1 MTNIPRDLEATNPD
15 RRTAVLIVA
24 GEDSAPERAFEEIQR
39 LFGDYFDQ
47 IVFMTIG
54 LVDYPVVDST
64 KAAEVGTYVR
74 HTARGALSTCVD
86 QARKVG
92 MAAVTCVA
100 VGTDPVEEVDKLS
113 TEFARRCPSAM
124 FFLGKLVFQ
133 NQKWYHPLLH
143 GRTAESIQRRLE
155 RHGLPLAV
163 LPIVVPL

>member
-1 MTNIPRDLEATNPD
+1 MTMIPRDLDSTDPD
-15 RRTAVLIVA
+15 RKTAVLIVA
-24 GEDSAPERAFEEIQR
+24 GEDSAPDRAFEEIQR
-39 LFGDYFDQ
+39 VFGDYFDQ
-47 IVFMTIG
+47 IVFMSIG
-54 LVDYPVVDST
+54 LVDYPVVDAV
-64 KAAEVGTYVR
+64 KASEVGAHVR
-74 HTARGALSTCVD
+74 HAARGALTTCVE

-100 VGTDPVEEVDKLS
+100 VGTDPVEEVERLS
-113 TEFARRCPSAM
+113 VDFAKRCPTAM

-155 RHGLPLAV
+155 RHGLPVAV